1 MIVFIGHFVNRYSL
15 DGANSARIDLC
26 VPLARR
32 AFSMSLNEVY
42 MNGTTRR
49 IALTVSALCIAF
61 TAAALEAPAGKV
73 ILTISGKVGE
83 RNAADAAQFDLAMLK
98 KLPQHSFTTMTPWGK
113 SPIKFTGPLLRDVF
127 AAAKAS
133 GSTIKAAALNDYQ
146 TSIPFSDAG
155 KFDVILAHQMDDKDI
170 PVRTKGPLFIVYPY
184 DTSAELRSVQFYE
197 RSAWQL
203 KSMTV
208 E

>member
-1 MIVFIGHFVNRYSL
+1 
-15 DGANSARIDLC
+15 
-26 VPLARR
+26 
-32 AFSMSLNEVY
+32 
-42 MNGTTRR
+42 
-49 IALTVSALCIAF
+49 
-61 TAAALEAPAGKV
+61 
-73 ILTISGKVGE
+73 
-83 RNAADAAQFDLAMLK
+83 
-98 KLPQHSFTTMTPWGK
+98 
-113 SPIKFTGPLLRDVF
+113 LRDVF